1 MIDVYALGYHHSYY
15 DLETY
20 FQVKKK
26 KRLMSVLSVQQLHLL
41 AMYCINFT
49 VGEKL

>member
-26 KRLMSVLSVQQLHLL
+26 KAYECVICPTITSVSNVL
-41 AMYCINFT
+41 Y
-49 VGEKL
+49 KLYSW